1 MNRTMD
7 DAFFTR
13 ASGTPRRGVRRS
25 SVGRCSRL
33 REGGLTSRIHREEPA
48 QSPAPTHEPEAAG
61 TSRASG
67 AQSSSITSRASVART
82 ASVPGPVRPW
92 GRSTFSKEKRLSAPG
107 THQRASKREPQNRAG
122 AQAAQSGPRSGAD
135 FERAIRKVAA
145 HQSTG
150 ACPKH
155 TSASKDRPT
164 FHVKH
169 HGRPPHLRASPR
181 LEGPPPS
188 PPRSPRTPRR
198 AQASSSSGRGP
209 RDAR

>member
-1 MNRTMD
+1 M
-7 DAFFTR
+7 
-13 ASGTPRRGVRRS
+13 RS
-25 SVGRCSRL
+25 S
-33 REGGLTSRIHREEPA
+33 REPPGHHGAASAGPRSGAAHGCAKPA
-48 QSPAPTHEPEAAG
+48 QSPPPNAPTRSGRHLARQRGAELEHHEPSERG
-61 TSRASG
+61 EDSKRAVRRAPAESQHVLQG
-67 AQSSSITSRASVART
+67 KKAQ
-82 ASVPGPVRPW
+82 RP
-92 GRSTFSKEKRLSAPG
+92 PG
-107 THQRASKREPQNRAG
+107 THQRAREREPQNRAG

-155 TSASKDRPT
+155 ASASKDRPT